1 MRACIVATSCVLIV
15 VATVVAALRQRDA
28 GYGIPA
34 QGAATLVRS
43 VRLVRE
49 TRAYMRACRN

>member
-1 MRACIVATSCVLIV
+1 MRACIVATLCVLIV

-28 GYGIPA
+28 GYGITA

-43 VRLVRE
+43 VRLVR
-49 TRAYMRACRN
+49 

>member
-1 MRACIVATSCVLIV
+1 MYSANVVCVLIV

-43 VRLVRE
+43 ARLVRE
-49 TRAYMRACRN
+49 TRTYMRACRN